1 MATDR
6 QLLGEFGEQRV
17 VQECVCPHCK
27 RNKTLARLPN
37 NFKCA
42 DVICDF
48 CGYLAQVKAARVR
61 NIETIPDTVLGAA
74 WRPQQD
80 RMASAIYFPLFLVLM
95 GAGRTDYS
103 IFYLSADLQEPS
115 MFQFINSFAGNVGS
129 RTLRALSTPVTGSL
143 AGSINP
149 ICTSTD
155 AWSQ

>member
-1 MATDR
+1 MRGIRDVRFTPKSGPSGEGSDRPPSATT
-6 QLLGEFGEQRV
+6 QAL
-17 VQECVCPHCK
+17 PHS
-27 RNKTLARLPN
+27 
-37 NFKCA
+37 
-42 DVICDF
+42 
-48 CGYLAQVKAARVR
+48 ARVR
-61 NIETIPDTVLGAA
+61 NIETIPNTVLGAA

-80 RMASAIYFPLFLVLM
+80 RMASATYFPLFLVLM

-149 ICTSTD
+149 ICTR
-155 AWSQ
+155 